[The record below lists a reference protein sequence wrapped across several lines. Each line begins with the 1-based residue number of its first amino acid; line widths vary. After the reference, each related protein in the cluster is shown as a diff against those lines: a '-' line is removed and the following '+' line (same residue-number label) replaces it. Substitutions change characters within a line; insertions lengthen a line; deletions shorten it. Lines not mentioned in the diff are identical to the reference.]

1 MNNDV
6 IFQDIRNLIQEINS
20 IETNI
25 PMLRFINAM
34 VLSLKN
40 WMKRRVGNYQ
50 ITENITIG
58 ELSDIVLSRNT
69 KDNLISEINSIIQII
84 KDSDFSEIELVRYK
98 LNLVRSYLFN
108 ELTFDEFFNNFSSN
122 WE

>member
-6 IFQDIRNLIQEINS
+6 IFQDIRNLIQEINY